1 MLKSLWRNTVDFPK
15 ALSLSAAFSGLL
27 IVLVSGTGPVAI
39 LLLAARS
46 GHMTS
51 AQTSSWLWACWI
63 GSGLYGLILS
73 LWLRIPMIGAWSTP
87 SVALLVVGLSD
98 HSLPEAVGAYA
109 IAAIATIIV
118 GLIGVFDR
126 ILKAVPSPVIM
137 AMLGGILFQF
147 GLDIFN
153 QLPSAPL
160 IVVAMVVGYF
170 IARRLEFRAPV
181 LTSLVLGLFVSLMTH
196 KIHGTHVSFALAHPV
211 WMNPHFSVSAL
222 VTLALPMLLLTL
234 TSQYAPGMVVLKASG
249 YETPTNKSLVTGGLL
264 SLAGAGFLGSGVNA
278 AAITAAIG
286 TGEHAEPDKNRRYTA
301 GVVCGLLYIVIGL
314 FGSTMV
320 SVFGILPAA
329 MLAALGGLGLLPA
342 ITSSTSAALND
353 PDYRE
358 ASMVTLLVT
367 ISNIHPWSLGPPF
380 WGLVAG
386 VATHQLLRFRKPLAK
401 N

>member
-367 ISNIHPWSLGPPF
+367 ISNIHPWSLGSPF

-386 VATHQLLRFRKPLAK
+386 VATHQLLRFRKPLTK